1 MNILYNWSLL
11 SDKIKDIWL
20 PALLPLIVFF
30 IISLIIAVIRRN
42 KLD

>member
-20 PALLPLIVFF
+20 PALIPLIAFF
-30 IISLIIAVIRRN
+30 LVCLIIAVIRKN

>member
-1 MNILYNWSLL
+1 MKILYNWSLL

-20 PALLPLIVFF
+20 PALTPLIAFF
-30 IISLIIAVIRRN
+30 LVCLIIAVIRKN